1 MRADGRLFVATDRNP
16 KMPNMCFMCGA
27 PQISGFYFELPWN
40 ERLMH
45 CVPCFP
51 KIESMCKFRRRVFP
65 SLLDRRLRMSESDK
79 YNDTVLE
86 VQDFLGKNGADQDLI
101 DRFNDFVWRAN
112 DALDEQEERNDF
124 IQAMAA
130 RLKPVVH

>member
-1 MRADGRLFVATDRNP
+1 
-16 KMPNMCFMCGA
+16 
-27 PQISGFYFELPWN
+27 
-40 ERLMH
+40 
-45 CVPCFP
+45 
-51 KIESMCKFRRRVFP
+51 
-65 SLLDRRLRMSESDK
+65 MSESDK